1 MTGNVARG
9 QATPRPV
16 QRSSVPYLIL
26 LAVVGLMAASY
37 HPSAKS
43 AQIETPLALPRI
55 RQMELGGAQWTVK
68 RHLEVW
74 DNVSFRN
81 DHIEHRQGRVAVCG
95 EVKAG
100 PDAEFQPYIVINGR
114 AALASDT
121 QSDLHKAWIEFCS
134 VDDPAAAAGL

>member
-1 MTGNVARG
+1 MAGNVARG
-9 QATPRPV
+9 PSTSAPLH
-16 QRSSVPYLIL
+16 RSSAPYLIL
-26 LAVVGLMAASY
+26 LAFVGLMAIGY

-68 RHLEVW
+68 RQLEVW

-81 DHIEHRQGRVAVCG
+81 ERIEHRQGRVAVCG
-95 EVKAG
+95 EVQLGAE
-100 PDAEFQPYIVINGR
+100 AEFQPYVVVNGR

-121 QSDLHKAWIEFCS
+121 RSDLHQVWLEFCA
-134 VDDPAAAAGL
+134 V